1 MPDNHE
7 AEVIKTL
14 GRVVLADDA
23 MQFLE
28 TAEDVLQNVLAAVR
42 GQIEAM
48 EGNGAVSHPARMLFQ
63 EPT

>member
-42 GQIEAM
+42 
-48 EGNGAVSHPARMLFQ
+48 RMLFQ

>member
-14 GRVVLADDA
+14 GRVIRFDDEI
-23 MQFLE
+23 QFLE
-28 TAEDVLQNVLAAVR
+28 TAEDVLENVLVSVR
-42 GQIEAM
+42 IRIEEL